1 MKFTSEM
8 VDDLANKLLIGL
20 SEEENDLVLREF
32 ELIDESMQA
41 IANMKGID
49 AIEPMT
55 HALDDTEIM
64 LREDIPEESVPIEDL
79 LANCDNYEDREI
91 VVPRV
96 VQND

>member
-1 MKFTSEM
+1 MKFTSKL

-20 SEEENDLVLREF
+20 SKEENDLVLREF
-32 ELIDESMQA
+32 ELIDASMQV

-49 AIEPMT
+49 DVEPMT
-55 HALDDTEIM
+55 HALDDAEII
-64 LREDIPEESVPIEDL
+64 LREDIPEESIPIDEL
-79 LANCDNYEDREI
+79 LKNCKVVEDREI

>member
-20 SEEENDLVLREF
+20 SPEENNLVLQEF
-32 ELIDESMQA
+32 DLIDKSMQV
-41 IANMKGID
+41 IANMKDIEN
-49 AIEPMT
+49 IEPMT
-55 HALDDTEIM
+55 HALDDTEII
-64 LREDIPEESVPIEDL
+64 LRDDIAQDSVPIDEL
-79 LANCDNYEDREI
+79 LSNCDNYEDREI